1 MVHAYG
7 ASDTGCVR
15 DNNEDRILLDDRLGL
30 FVVADG
36 MGGHSHGEMAAEL
49 AISTVE
55 HYVKSSRN
63 GAEVTWPFGYNFLIS
78 LNANRLATGI
88 QLANSQVWRC
98 SQQAPEFAGM
108 GTTVAALII
117 SDDTMS
123 VANVGDSRVYL
134 MRGADFQQL
143 TIDDT
148 WLSAVGSHGSLTK
161 TQIRN
166 HPMRNFLTQAAG
178 SKQDL
183 DVHTAE
189 IDLHDSDLILICTD
203 GLHSVVGD
211 PAIAAILR
219 ESAGNAR
226 AACHELIRRA
236 KTAGGPD
243 NVSCV
248 VIQYTSEAT

>member
-1 MVHAYG
+1 MLHAHG

-15 DNNEDRILLDDRLGL
+15 NNNEDRILLDEELGL

-49 AISTVE
+49 AIATIA

-63 GAEVTWPFGYNFLIS
+63 GTEVTWPFGYNFDIS
-78 LNANRLATGI
+78 LDANRLSTGI
-88 QLANSQVWRC
+88 QLANVQVWKC

-108 GTTVAALII
+108 GTTVAAVIV
-117 SDDTMS
+117 SGDTMT

-134 MRGADFQQL
+134 LRDGDFRQL

-148 WLSAVGSHGSLTK
+148 WLSAVGSHTSMTRA
-161 TQIRN
+161 QIHN

-189 IDLHDSDLILICTD
+189 IDLHESDLVLICCD
-203 GLHSVVGD
+203 GLYSLVEE
-211 PAIAAILR
+211 PAISSILLETAGDVR
-219 ESAGNAR
+219 SACNQ
-226 AACHELIRRA
+226 LIRNA
-236 KTAGGPD
+236 KAAGGPD
-243 NVSCV
+243 NVSCI
-248 VIQYTSEAT
+248 VISYTSEET